1 MKGSPIMLSD
11 REELKC
17 YILYAPD
24 YTTFLKRQNHKNGEQ
39 RNDC

>member
-11 REELKC
+11 REDLKKN
-17 YILYAPD
+17 D
-24 YTTFLKRQNHKNGEQ
+24 YTTFLKRQNHKIGEQ